1 MAGKGQYDPQDK
13 PLRATIDKEE
23 PYENGGKVQGVNGR
37 AEDQVLHNKWGVQ
50 DSQVSLIS
58 DNLEPQSLADQPDPI
73 PIKANPPPQDVKVLT
88 GPGPRHTNEGH
99 KVGSLQE
106 DWDH

>member
-37 AEDQVLHNKWGVQ
+37 AEDQVLHNK
-50 DSQVSLIS
+50 
-58 DNLEPQSLADQPDPI
+58 
-73 PIKANPPPQDVKVLT
+73 
-88 GPGPRHTNEGH
+88 
-99 KVGSLQE
+99 
-106 DWDH
+106 